1 MKEIASD
8 ETLVAEVLDGDVSS
22 YDGLV
27 LKYKERLYGVIYN
40 MTSNHDDTNDLLME
54 TFDKAYR
61 HLSSFK
67 EESAFYTWI
76 YKIAFNQT
84 LNFLKKRKKRQ
95 NDLSINDIEV
105 EDAIQA
111 AFFDSS
117 AAADPEKQTYLKELQ
132 KNLNE
137 SLQKLSNEHRA
148 VVVLFDIEGMSHADI
163 GRIVNCSEGTVR
175 SRLHYAHKQLQKGLE
190 KYIKES

>member
-1 MKEIASD
+1 MQKETTSD
-8 ETLVAEVLDGDVSS
+8 ETLVAEALEGNVSA
-22 YDGLV
+22 YDELV

-61 HLSSFK
+61 HLGSFK

-95 NDLSINDIEV
+95 KDLSLNDIEI
-105 EDAIQA
+105 EDALQA
-111 AFFDSS
+111 AFLDSS
-117 AAADPEKQTYLKELQ
+117 NVADPEKQAYLKELQ
-132 KNLNE
+132 KKLNE
-137 SLQKLSNEHRA
+137 SLKRLSNEHRR
-148 VVVLFDIEGMSHADI
+148 VVELFDVEGRSHNEI
-163 GRIVNCSEGTVR
+163 GKIMGCSEGTVR
-175 SRLHYAHKQLQKGLE
+175 SRLHYAHKQLQKFLE
-190 KYIKES
+190 KIKKS